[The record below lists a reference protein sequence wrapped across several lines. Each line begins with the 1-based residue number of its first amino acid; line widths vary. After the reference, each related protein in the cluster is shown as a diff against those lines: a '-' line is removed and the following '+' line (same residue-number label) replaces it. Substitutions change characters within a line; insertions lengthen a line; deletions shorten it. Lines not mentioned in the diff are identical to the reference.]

1 MGVVELSIKAVR
13 RCIAFLECRAFSD
26 VCRCMKARKEKIAIW
41 RLDEKRYAISV
52 DQVIRYV
59 GSQEECQRRAEI
71 LLPKDSR
78 KEQDNALMRACQLC

>member
-1 MGVVELSIKAVR
+1 
-13 RCIAFLECRAFSD
+13 
-26 VCRCMKARKEKIAIW
+26 MKTRKEGVAIW

-59 GSQEECQRRAEI
+59 GSQEECHRRAQI

-78 KEQDNALMRACQLC
+78 KEQDSALMRACHVC